1 MHLVPPYSSMF
12 AWVLFLFV
20 NSDSIIQPIRLT
32 DDGDRQEDEDPSYV
46 DMPEGD
52 NDEGKS

>member
-1 MHLVPPYSSMF
+1 MLVTFILQIAVFS
-12 AWVLFLFV
+12 L
-20 NSDSIIQPIRLT
+20 IRPIRLT
-32 DDGDRQEDEDPSYV
+32 DDGNRQEEENPSYV

>member
-1 MHLVPPYSSMF
+1 MPPYSSLF
-12 AWVLFLFV
+12 AYAFSFV
-20 NSDSIIQPIRLT
+20 DSGSLIRQIRLT
-32 DDGDRQEDEDPSYV
+32 DDGNRQEDEDPSYI

>member
-12 AWVLFLFV
+12 ACAFSFA
-20 NSDSIIQPIRLT
+20 DSGSLIRSIRPT
-32 DDGDRQEDEDPSYV
+32 DDDNRQEDEDPSYIDV
-46 DMPEGD
+46 LEGD

>member
-1 MHLVPPYSSMF
+1 MF
-12 AWVLFLFV
+12 AFAFSFV
-20 NSDSIIQPIRLT
+20 YSGSLIRPIRPT
-32 DDGDRQEDEDPSYV
+32 DNDNRQEDEDLNFI

>member
-12 AWVLFLFV
+12 ACAFSFA
-20 NSDSIIQPIRLT
+20 DSGSLIGPIHPI
-32 DDGDRQEDEDPSYV
+32 DDGNRQEDKDTSYV

>member
-1 MHLVPPYSSMF
+1 MLVPFILQIAVFS
-12 AWVLFLFV
+12 L
-20 NSDSIIQPIRLT
+20 IRPIRLT
-32 DDGDRQEDEDPSYV
+32 DDDNHQEEENPSYV

>member
-12 AWVLFLFV
+12 AFAFSFAHSGSLIR
-20 NSDSIIQPIRLT
+20 SIRPT
-32 DDGDRQEDEDPSYV
+32 DNGNPQEDEDPNFV
-46 DMPEGD
+46 DVSEGD